1 MHKYTLESRHPER
14 FCDGYEDDRMAFEL
28 DTFVHFLLAAVTT
41 RSITSAP
48 RPHPAC
54 RKTAYSQPRL
64 PKIYLSSVGRNSR
77 PSRLSRSPV
86 IQFSSGVEIR
96 LS

>member
-1 MHKYTLESRHPER
+1 
-14 FCDGYEDDRMAFEL
+14 MAFEL
-28 DTFVHFLLAAVTT
+28 DTFVHFFLVAVTN
-41 RSITSAP
+41 RSIASAP

-64 PKIYLSSVGRNSR
+64 TMIYLSSVGRISR

-86 IQFSSGVEIR
+86 IQSSSGVEIR